1 MVKVGLTGGLASG
14 KSFIGAE
21 LERLGAHV
29 LEADKLGHAILMP
42 DGEAYADVVKLFGNE
57 ILSTDNTIDR
67 KRLGAI
73 VFADPEKLKQ
83 LNALVHPH
91 VFKRQNQF
99 FAEIEA
105 RDPDAVAVVEAAI
118 MVESGSYKN
127 YDRLILAACPRDVQ
141 IARFVERERSTV
153 EEAES
158 RLDRQMPLEEKR
170 KYADFVID
178 TAGSRS
184 KTLAQVEDVY
194 RKLRGEAQRVQ
205 TEVC

>member
-1 MVKVGLTGGLASG
+1 MIKVGLTGGLASG
-14 KSFIGAE
+14 KSFIGTE

-57 ILSTDNTIDR
+57 ILSADNTIDR
-67 KRLGAI
+67 KKVGAI
-73 VFADPEKLKQ
+73 VFTDPEKLKQ

-91 VFKRQNQF
+91 VFNRQKQF

-118 MVESGSYKN
+118 MVESGSYEN

-141 IARFVERERSTV
+141 IARFVEREKSTV

-158 RLDRQMPLEEKR
+158 RLDKQMPLEDKR
-170 KYADFVID
+170 GYADFVID

-184 KTLAQVEDVY
+184 QTLAQVEDVY

>member
-1 MVKVGLTGGLASG
+1 MIKVGLTGGLASG

-21 LERLGAHV
+21 LERLGAQV

-42 DGEAYADVVKLFGNE
+42 DGEAYADVVELFGNE
-57 ILSTDNTIDR
+57 ILSADNTIDR
-67 KRLGAI
+67 KKLGTI
-73 VFADPEKLKQ
+73 VFTDPEKLKQ

-91 VFKRQNQF
+91 VFNRQKQF

-127 YDRLILAACPRDVQ
+127 YDRLILAACPSDVQ
-141 IARFVERERSTV
+141 IARFVEREKSTV

-178 TAGSRS
+178 TAGSKS
-184 KTLAQVEDVY
+184 QTLAQVEDVY
-194 RKLRGEAQRVQ
+194 RKLRSEAQRVQ